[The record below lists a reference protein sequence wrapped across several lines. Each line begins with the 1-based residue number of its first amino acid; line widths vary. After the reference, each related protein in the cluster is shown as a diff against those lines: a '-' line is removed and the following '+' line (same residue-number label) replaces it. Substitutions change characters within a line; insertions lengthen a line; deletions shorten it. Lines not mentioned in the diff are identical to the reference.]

1 MSGMRVEFMRYNHS
15 DIKLI
20 STPKNMEIGVLRVNT
35 IKAKYRVKKG
45 RLLVG
50 WWLRRYVIV

>member
-35 IKAKYRVKKG
+35 IKAKYRVEKG

>member
-35 IKAKYRVKKG
+35 IKAKYGVEKG